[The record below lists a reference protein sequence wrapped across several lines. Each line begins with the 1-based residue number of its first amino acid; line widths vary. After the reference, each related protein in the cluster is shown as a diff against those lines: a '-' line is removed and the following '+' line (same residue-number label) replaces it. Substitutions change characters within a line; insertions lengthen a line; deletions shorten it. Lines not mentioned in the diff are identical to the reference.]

1 MVSTAR
7 QASTKRS
14 TAPADPHASSAGQDK
29 TEVAGTQSIQR
40 TLRVLRF
47 VSSAGSAGTN
57 LNSVVKRCELSKGTA
72 HRLLSVLLCEGF
84 LRYDRATHLYSLGYE
99 ANLLSWSAN
108 AHRDVRA
115 LAQPSLIRICEVWE
129 DTAFLSMR
137 SGHDS
142 ICVDRH
148 VGRYPIKT
156 LTMEVGMRRPLGIG
170 AGSLALLTFM
180 DPDEVER
187 SLGETAKHL
196 DDYPAF
202 SIEKIRNSIEE
213 TRQNG
218 FSYNNERVTEGV
230 SAVGVPVFDTGN
242 QVIAAL
248 SVAAISQ
255 RLVPDRRA
263 KMVEMLKEESRRLSK
278 VLIRGEDL
286 PRGAH
291 AGADTVFPS

>member
-1 MVSTAR
+1 MVSAAK
-7 QASTKRS
+7 QASTKRNGV
-14 TAPADPHASSAGQDK
+14 PGPHASSSGKDK
-29 TEVAGTQSIQR
+29 AEVAGTQSIQR

-47 VSSAGSAGTN
+47 VGSAGSAGTN
-57 LNSVVKRCELSKGTA
+57 LNSVVKGCDLSKGTA

-84 LRYDRATHLYSLGYE
+84 LRYDRATHLYGLGYE

-115 LAQPSLIRICEVWE
+115 LAQPSLIRICEMWE
-129 DTAFLSMR
+129 DTVFLSMR

-180 DPDEVER
+180 DPDESER
-187 SLGETAKHL
+187 SLVETAKYL
-196 DDYPAF
+196 RDYPAF
-202 SIEKIRNSIEE
+202 SIQKIRDNIEA
-213 TRQNG
+213 TRQSG
-218 FSYNNERVTEGV
+218 FSYNSEQITEGV
-230 SAVGVPVFDTGN
+230 SAVGVPVFDVGN
-242 QVIAAL
+242 KVIAAL

-255 RLVPDRRA
+255 RLAPERRA
-263 KMVEMLKEESRRLSK
+263 KMVEMLKEESRHLSRM
-278 VLIRGEDL
+278 LMHGEDM

-291 AGADTVFPS
+291 AGGDAAFSL